1 MTSRP
6 GAASHSYSAVN
17 ALRALEILAHN
28 PLTIPQLAARL
39 QQHPVT
45 TRRLVYRL
53 EHDGYL
59 VRTGGGHRA
68 PYALG
73 SRARALG
80 AHLAAA
86 PDPTQWLDRG
96 YLPWP
101 EDAVQHQGSQAPHR
115 EHPPSPTSRV

>member
-1 MTSRP
+1 MTSRL
-6 GAASHSYSAVN
+6 AAAAHGHCAVN
-17 ALRALEILAHN
+17 ALRALEILARA

-39 QQHPVT
+39 EQQAVT

-59 VRTGGGHRA
+59 VRTSNGYRA
-68 PYALG
+68 PYSLG

-80 AHLAAA
+80 TKLAAA
-86 PDPTQWLDRG
+86 PDPTQWLDPG

-101 EDAVQHQGSQAPHR
+101 EEATDRQRP
-115 EHPPSPTSRV
+115 